1 MPCEGERTMDIN
13 HVNDLIEIGEM
24 YNWLPDKRLALDREV
39 FDFSVVTD
47 GKDRVFGVWSEY
59 GTDQE
64 EVKIYSCIIDDL
76 GWQEPVA
83 LYMGK
88 HAYPHVKITSGR
100 GDKIHLLLGRGRGPS
115 DELLLYTYNGTSWEH
130 GRKISDTETHTFGHN
145 IIASQKREK
154 IYIVFGNYQER
165 HYFPYILTALL
176 SGHVGKDFGKL
187 FLIKGDNI
195 SWSVPR
201 RITKRGRFSCLF
213 PAICLN
219 DEMDILHIVWEDERL
234 GYWKKAI
241 YYDSF
246 DGSNFVGNIKI
257 SENRHKAFFPSIGC
271 DSENNV
277 YVAWSALEN
286 ENSQGL
292 YYRERVKNSWSKI
305 VKLSDKGGIN
315 SVTTDNLGK
324 AHILWED
331 GSQTHYKLR
340 IGPSWS
346 KTVVMNGIKARI
358 CADWRNNVHLLL
370 LSREGKFVYKKL
382 ESREPPR
389 ADVDTRQR
397 RVLGSNLR
405 S

>member
-24 YNWLPDKRLALDREV
+24 YNWLPDKRLALDREI
-39 FDFSVVTD
+39 FDFSIVTD

-59 GTDQE
+59 STDQE
-64 EVKIYSCIIDDL
+64 EVKIYSCIIDDV

-83 LYMGK
+83 VYMGK
-88 HAYPHVKITSGR
+88 HAYHPHVKITSGR
-100 GDKIHLLLGRGRGPS
+100 GDKIHLLLGRERGPS
-115 DELLLYTYNGTSWEH
+115 HELLLDTYNGTSWEH
-130 GRKISDTETHTFGHN
+130 GRKISDMETHTFGHN

-154 IYIVFGNYQER
+154 IYIVFVNYQER

-187 FLIKGDNI
+187 FLIKGDGI

-219 DEMDILHIVWEDERL
+219 DEMDVLHIVWEDERL

-246 DGSNFVGNIKI
+246 DGSKFVGNIKI
-257 SENRHKAFFPSIGC
+257 NENRHKAFFPSIAC

-315 SVTTDNLGK
+315 SVTTDSLGK
-324 AHILWED
+324 IHILWED
-331 GSQTHYKLR
+331 GYQIHYKLR
-340 IGPSWS
+340 IGLSWS
-346 KTVVMNGIKARI
+346 KTVIMDGIKARI
-358 CADWRNNVHLLL
+358 STDMKNNVHLLL
-370 LSREGKFVYKKL
+370 LSREGEFVYKKL
-382 ESREPPR
+382 ESREPLR
-389 ADVDTRQR
+389 A
-397 RVLGSNLR
+397 
-405 S
+405 